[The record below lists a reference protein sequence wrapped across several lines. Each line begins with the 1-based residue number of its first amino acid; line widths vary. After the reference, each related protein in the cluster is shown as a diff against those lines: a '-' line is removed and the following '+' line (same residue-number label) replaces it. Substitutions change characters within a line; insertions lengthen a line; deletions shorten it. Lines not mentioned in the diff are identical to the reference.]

1 MSRVGGDGGPVI
13 YTTIY
18 TNRTFSMSEKDKKI
32 DDELYRKIEWF
43 CDKVVT
49 VTPPQNDYEECMK
62 VLRRMKNVSVT

>member
-1 MSRVGGDGGPVI
+1 
-13 YTTIY
+13 
-18 TNRTFSMSEKDKKI
+18 MSEKDKKI
-32 DDELYRKIEWF
+32 NDELYRKIEWF